1 MRMLQTTTSPKN
13 SSRALVLV
21 ILFLFAD
28 LMVPQLYPATTLQE
42 DTKPSRVSTTWDFDV
57 SIDTMIESSVP
68 SATHGSD
75 STVSIGIDGM
85 SENRM
90 LLEFDLN
97 LSSVQVHSATL
108 NLECFQEDGE
118 SGFFQ
123 ISNLTQRFNES
134 NANWMISNTSV
145 IWDEMGAES
154 LLDRSAWEPSL
165 AVSNNGTVNLNVTR
179 LVQQRVLNNWP
190 SMRFIVAGT
199 DSQFECYTS
208 DDSNSTLHPTL
219 SIEFSNNTASSI
231 GSILPNWI
239 EDGTS
244 LMTGDFIL
252 TADTTPTM
260 TWTSL
265 SGDAVLV
272 QLSGSDKFRMES
284 DFGSHWNS
292 IDDPSMFTLASNG
305 SMSIGSSNAL
315 SNGSTVHYRMRAMN
329 GDQIGEWKGGWFNLP
344 SHDITDNGDGTASLD
359 IDADDLGLAS
369 NTIWDV
375 ELDDSQPTTSLGS
388 ETTMKV
394 GTDSGPDQES
404 KALVRLNLQQ
414 LGLPVNATIISSE
427 VVFTRSTYIG
437 AEPVSLHHAKNYV
450 DWVEESATW
459 DSPFGN
465 NTDWDLELG
474 SVMDSIVM
482 DNSSSTFRFN
492 TSIDVQS
499 QISTGFSQPFDML
512 LNGRAADGTYAT
524 STDITFYST
533 EDLTASNQPHFVL
546 TYEWGVSAA
555 SSEVEMLAPLA
566 GEAVWNINGHN
577 LSGNITPELTWNG
590 SASSSNEIL
599 YQLSDDQYFSN
610 LLKDIDT
617 STDNDFLPSDG
628 SINITSGDGLS
639 TGAMYWW
646 RMAQIG
652 SNGRWSAWNEQSF
665 FITDLT
671 STWLGGDQY
680 QFRLRDGNASTDG
693 KHPDCKDT
701 YIDSGTPNTSYDDE
715 GEMQVSYN
723 TQFGSTN
730 VLFGCQLLTHL
741 LPSGY
746 AVTGATLRFKQSYN
760 SGNPYIGAY
769 ESSQHNWTEEGA
781 TWNSFNGRDSWGIA
795 GANGWERGQLLSSTT
810 ITSSSATWIE
820 WNVTL
825 GVQNSMRDG
834 INFDV
839 ILAIL
844 GAGSG
849 SDREALFYGNTNT
862 AASRAELLFTYT
874 PGSSALPDQPI
885 PDKPA
890 NGSWL
895 VEKGIEPKP
904 NQTPLFI
911 WNYTSN
917 TNVSGF
923 VIDIDSNVSFE
934 SADLLSYGSWTSS
947 GFDLTN
953 LTFQIPVDLDL
964 GTTWYWRVRGVSDTN
979 QIGNWSQYNFFNIP
993 DLTTWSL
1000 DNDTAAVELYHHAG
1014 MPSLQLPHFVDTWI
1028 ADSGS
1033 DLNSSHGS
1041 TNSLEIGER
1050 TDGSIATALM
1060 KIPIADFP
1068 MPENATLKAATL
1080 NLYPEG
1086 GSSSNQ
1092 RISIHALNGT
1102 WNESA
1107 TGMTRDGSL
1116 NWSAAGAL
1124 GALDGNHNFV
1134 DVQDVSAT
1142 NWMTF
1147 DITEIAQSVH
1157 ASGSGYIQFLI
1168 VGDDD
1173 SGLVK
1178 ITSVDDSN
1186 DQPWLNL
1193 TWTTGVQNTSE
1204 SAVSIISPQNGDIL
1218 WNNSGVALLPS
1229 GSPTFE
1235 WTHTNSSSIDAWRLF
1250 ISEDYNDDREGWV
1263 IYDSRDVLG
1272 FNLNTLEFTPTSSLS
1287 NGDSY
1292 RWFVQA
1298 IVDDVYGERGN
1309 ITSFHLPLQTGA
1321 ALNSTDAYAVFQD
1334 GIFIPAA
1341 SYPDVFKDTWLDQY
1355 NPNTN
1360 HGSNGS
1366 LVIGDSPFSSSSS
1379 ANTIIEINL
1388 SSIPI
1393 RNPYEVVNASL
1404 SLFKMGGGG
1413 SDAVSVSISPLLPIW
1428 SESTSSWNS
1437 RNSTDNWQT
1446 GGARGSLDASLPVDM
1461 LSTYD
1466 SGWYTWDISHAMQ
1479 VAHLIGLDTVK
1490 FVLQG
1495 EGLVRDWHEFASSE
1509 YTGNLSYR
1517 PALNVTWRS
1526 GNAWLPSDASGQN
1539 PAHQQ
1544 TLWDYTAQ
1552 RPSPANPSL
1561 LNWSSGD
1568 GNLSEWELQVSNSLD
1583 IGSSDVWTYSSA
1595 DPSSYN
1601 GSFDITNLSY
1611 SFPQSLDLE
1620 DEWTWWRV
1628 RSLQGSRIGNWTTP
1642 IAFRLPDAQG
1652 SDDGNGNHSITLY
1665 RDSIFRNTGSLPS
1678 VPDGWID
1685 SSSQSTQ
1692 HGSSSNLTL
1701 GLSPGGTGQ
1710 SSILIEYDLNEMP
1723 FPANMTPTQVL
1734 LRLYRTT
1741 VFGGS
1746 PITIS
1751 AHACDSFSQG
1761 SLSYNNSPTCN
1772 STEITRSTLGII
1784 PPDIWMEW
1792 DITSLA
1798 QSNVAMGN
1806 RTLTVMLTPVGT
1818 PATTMV
1824 FHSSE
1829 YSNLSL
1835 RPQLILDY
1843 VDNSAG
1849 TIPPSQPTL
1858 VTPSDGVVLYQE
1870 DNWMLSADRD
1880 PQFDWSDV
1888 ADATGYVFTISS
1900 DSGQIKYKSW
1910 EDIGF
1915 NGSSFTL
1922 SNYLDLGSSHQWW
1935 VQAINGS
1942 IPGPS
1947 SSRWSFAIG
1956 NPLNHTNNSDLTW
1969 TYQVRHGQEVPQFGH
1984 PDIIDGWIGN
1994 ASPTASHSEEDIL
2007 VGSSCGQGST
2017 AYHQCRGMFSID
2029 VSDLPLPANASA
2041 HSASVNFKV
2050 VFVEVL
2056 NGATSMTLSV
2066 HPLLNSPFN
2075 PQGSNWNDSSSGVPW
2090 AGSGLLA
2097 GVDYGPA
2104 TDSIQITLLD
2114 IGGSFWLDLTHSGLS
2129 MASAN
2134 HFILIGST
2142 NTGQMN
2148 IEIHSSESFIE
2159 SNRPLILFN
2168 YTSVDSISITSGT
2181 GMTTNAD
2188 TNILFNPTL
2197 YDAQGGV
2204 LSQSVEWHAENG
2216 SIDSTGLFTPHSVGT
2231 WEISACFGAV
2241 CQSIQVTV
2249 TTGAAV
2255 VHIVSPTTAT
2265 ITADESLVIEV
2276 KVLDQHGNLVSQ
2288 ENIQWQN
2295 SNGSL
2300 SAITPSTDWS
2310 EAQRFFAWTAGQ
2322 QTVNVS
2328 WNSISIEVLI
2338 TVNTG
2343 APSYFEMSPC
2353 SENVAAGEDCQF
2365 TFILRDAK
2373 MNELQ
2378 LSEAGNIS
2386 WQVDDG
2392 NMSTAGLYSADKI
2405 GTWHVNL
2412 TSASGANASS
2422 MITVG
2427 HGLIDHLRVDVSN
2440 ESVSA
2445 DDIVW
2450 LNTTR
2455 VDIRGNELPIE
2466 LPANAWEVQ
2475 SGTLTNGTTAQWD
2488 PVEVGN
2494 RWIKASLESKTTT
2507 VYINVAHGDI
2517 VEMTVERTQS
2527 RDGTDVEMTTDSMT
2541 TDDVDRVV
2549 LRAWGTDFDGNRW
2562 TIDAKWS
2569 LSVSGVFAQICETT
2583 TAPSCSF
2590 EADVVRATPYEMRAT
2605 YTSVD
2610 ATEFFTTLIYFNVS
2624 HGVLDSL
2631 EFVSDQEQDV
2641 AMTVDDDV
2649 EFEVILRD
2657 GDGNQIPNGG
2667 LTYTLFSGS
2676 DWETE
2681 LDSGISDT
2689 GIIFTPGMSN
2699 IEILG
2704 QQDMYASDVVG
2715 EYLLTVSIGG
2725 LEESATINVAHGDV
2739 VRFEIEGGK
2748 QDIYQII
2755 AGQMVEVSLL
2765 AFDKAGNQFIAGV
2778 DWDGLYDGQ
2787 STWDYEGIG
2796 SIKEVDAASYQIT
2809 LTKTTGMSISEAS
2822 AVSHKFSFTHPMV
2835 STPSQLNISVLP
2847 AELGLLELVMLSDT
2861 VDQLESVELT
2871 IRAFD
2876 IHANEVL
2883 VPTSISVFASGRGTT
2898 SMVDG
2903 NFSHWSIKTL
2913 DEGKQTVTIEA
2924 VNKFAATID
2933 ATGTY
2938 SVEGNIGGFFESG
2951 GTTYYIGAGLG
2962 VFVLIAMI
2970 IVVFILVRRSGSEYD
2985 EYDDDDD
2992 EYSES
2997 EGPTAAPTGPMGGP
3011 TEGPTQAPI
3020 DSYHQPEYQ
3029 EQSYQ
3034 EAPQDDSYR
3043 VDENGTEW
3051 WEDEVG
3057 TWWFKAPG
3065 DPEWSE
3071 WRD

>member
-1 MRMLQTTTSPKN
+1 ML
-13 SSRALVLV
+13 
-21 ILFLFAD
+21 
-28 LMVPQLYPATTLQE
+28 PQLYPATTLQE
-42 DTKPSRVSTTWDFDV
+42 DGSPSRVSTTWDFNV
-57 SIDTMIESSVP
+57 SIDTMIESSSPLV
-68 SATHGSD
+68 THGSD
-75 STVSIGIDGM
+75 GTASVGVDGM
-85 SENRM
+85 SEGRM
-90 LLEFDLN
+90 LLEFGLN

-108 NLECFQEDGE
+108 NLECFQDDGE
-118 SGFFQ
+118 SAFFQ

-134 NANWMISNTSV
+134 NANWADSNSSV
-145 IWDEMGAES
+145 NWDEMGAES
-154 LLDRSAWEPSL
+154 LNDRSAWEPSV

-179 LVQQRVLNNWP
+179 FVQQRVLNAWP

-199 DSQFECYTS
+199 DSQYECYTS
-208 DDSNSTLHPTL
+208 DDSNSSLHPTL

-272 QLSGSDKFRMES
+272 QVSGSDKFRMES
-284 DFGSHWNS
+284 DFGSQWNS
-292 IDDPSMFTLASNG
+292 IDNPSMFTLASNG

-329 GDQIGEWKGGWFNLP
+329 GDQIGQWQSGWFNLP
-344 SHDITDNGDGTASLD
+344 AHDITDNGDGTASLD

-369 NTIWDV
+369 NMIWDA
-375 ELDDSQPTTSLGS
+375 ELDDSQSTTALGS
-388 ETTMKV
+388 ETTMTA
-394 GTDSGPDQES
+394 GTDTGPDQES
-404 KALVRLNLQQ
+404 KILVRLNLHQ
-414 LGLPVNATIISSE
+414 LGLPVNATILSSE
-427 VVFTRSTYIG
+427 VVFTRSTYNG
-437 AEPVSLHHAKNYV
+437 AEPVALHLVTNYV
-450 DWVEESATW
+450 DWDEETATW
-459 DSPFGN
+459 DSPLGN
-465 NTDWDLELG
+465 NTDWDLELE

-482 DNSSSTFRFN
+482 DNSSSKFRFK
-492 TSIDVQS
+492 TGIDFQS
-499 QISTGFSQPFDML
+499 QISTGFSQPIDML
-512 LNGRAADGTYAT
+512 LNGRAADGTYA
-524 STDITFYST
+524 SSNDITFYST
-533 EDLTASNQPHFVL
+533 EDSTTSNQPHFAL
-546 TYEWGVSAA
+546 TYEWGASAA

-577 LSGNITPELTWNG
+577 LSGNTTPELTWNG

-617 STDNDFLPSDG
+617 STDNDFQPSDG

-646 RMAQIG
+646 RMTQID

-671 STWLGGDQY
+671 STWLGGDEY
-680 QFRLRDGNASTDG
+680 QFRLSDGNASTDG

-701 YIDSGTPNTSYDDE
+701 YIDSGMPDTSYDDE
-715 GEMQVSYN
+715 EEMQVSYS
-723 TQFGSTN
+723 QWGSTSI
-730 VLFGCQLLTHL
+730 LFGCQLLTHL
-741 LPSGY
+741 LPSGF
-746 AVTGATLRFKQSYN
+746 AVTEATLRFKQSYN
-760 SGNPYIGAY
+760 NGNPYIGAY
-769 ESSQHNWTEEGA
+769 ESKQHNWTEEGA
-781 TWNSFNGRDSWGIA
+781 TWNSYDGRNSWGTA
-795 GANGWERGQLLSSTT
+795 GAKGWERGQLLSSTT

-825 GVQNSMRDG
+825 GVQNSMRNE

-849 SDREALFYGNTNT
+849 SDREALLYGNENT
-862 AASRAELLFTYT
+862 AASRAELVFTYV

-885 PDKPA
+885 PLNPA
-890 NGSWL
+890 NGSWS
-895 VEKGIEPKP
+895 VEDGIEPKP
-904 NQTPLFI
+904 IQNPLLN
-911 WNYTSN
+911 WNYISN
-917 TNVSGF
+917 TNVSAF
-923 VIDIDSNVSFE
+923 VIDIDSNASFE
-934 SADLLSYGSWTSS
+934 SADLLSYSSWTSS
-947 GFDLTN
+947 GFDLAN
-953 LTFQIPVDLDL
+953 MTFQVPVNLDTA
-964 GTTWYWRVRGVSDTN
+964 TTWYWRVRGVSDTN
-979 QIGNWSQYNFFNIP
+979 QIGDWSQYNYFHIP
-993 DLTTWSL
+993 DLTTWSI
-1000 DNDTAAVELYHHAG
+1000 DNDTAAVELHHHEG

-1033 DLNSSHGS
+1033 DFNSSHGS
-1041 TNSLEIGER
+1041 ANSLEIGER
-1050 TDGSIATALM
+1050 SDGSIATALM

-1068 MPENATLKAATL
+1068 MPQNATLKAATL
-1080 NLYPEG
+1080 NLYPEW

-1092 RISIHALNGT
+1092 KISIHALNGT
-1102 WNESA
+1102 WNENA
-1107 TGMTRDGSL
+1107 TGMTRDGSV
-1116 NWSAAGAL
+1116 NWGAAGAS
-1124 GALDGNHNFV
+1124 GALDANQNFV
-1134 DVQDVSAT
+1134 DVQDVSPA

-1157 ASGSGYIQFLI
+1157 ASGSGHIQLLI

-1173 SGLVK
+1173 TGLVE
-1178 ITSVDDSN
+1178 ITSVDGSN
-1186 DQPWLNL
+1186 DQPWLNI
-1193 TWTTGVQNTSE
+1193 TWTSGVQNTPE
-1204 SAVSIISPQNGDIL
+1204 SAASTLSPLNGEIL
-1218 WNNSGVALLPS
+1218 WNNSGVALLPA

-1235 WTHTNSSSIDAWRLF
+1235 WTHTNSSSINAWRLF
-1250 ISEDYNDDREGWV
+1250 ISEDYNNAREGWV
-1263 IYDSRDVLG
+1263 IHDSRDVLG
-1272 FNLNTLEFTPTSSLS
+1272 FNLNTLEFTPTSNIS

-1309 ITSFHLPLQTGA
+1309 INSFHLPLQTGA
-1321 ALNSTDAYAVFQD
+1321 TLNSTDAYAVFQD
-1334 GIFIPAA
+1334 GVLIPAA
-1341 SYPDVFKDTWLDQY
+1341 SYPDVFKDTWIDQY
-1355 NPNTN
+1355 YSNAN

-1366 LVIGDSPFSSSSS
+1366 LVVGDSPHSPSSS
-1379 ANTIIEINL
+1379 ANILIEINL

-1404 SLFKMGGGG
+1404 SLYKTGGGD
-1413 SDAVSVSISPLLPIW
+1413 SEAVNVSISPLFPMW

-1437 RNSTDNWQT
+1437 RSSTANWQI
-1446 GGARGSLDASLPVDM
+1446 GGARGSLDASLPIDM
-1461 LSTYD
+1461 LTTS
-1466 SGWYTWDISHAMQ
+1466 SNGWYTWDISHDMQ
-1479 VAHLIGLDTVK
+1479 VAHVLGLDTVK

-1509 YTGNLSYR
+1509 FTGDISYR
-1517 PALNVTWRS
+1517 PALNVTWRT

-1539 PAHQQ
+1539 PSHQQ

-1568 GNLSEWELQVSNSLD
+1568 GNLSEWQLQVSND
-1583 IGSSDVWTYSSA
+1583 QRFFRSDVWTYSSA
-1595 DPSSYN
+1595 DLSSHN
-1601 GSFDITNLSY
+1601 GSFDLANLSY

-1628 RSLQGSRIGNWTTP
+1628 RSLQGARIGNWTSP

-1685 SSSQSTQ
+1685 SSSQSSQ

-1701 GLSPGGTGQ
+1701 GLSHGGSGH

-1734 LRLYRTT
+1734 LRLYRTNI
-1741 VFGGS
+1741 VGGS
-1746 PITIS
+1746 AVTIS
-1751 AHACDSFSQG
+1751 AHACGSFSQG
-1761 SLSYNNSPTCN
+1761 SLSYNNAPTCN
-1772 STEITRSTLGII
+1772 STEITRSTLGIL
-1784 PPDIWMEW
+1784 PPDGWMEW

-1806 RTLTVMLTPVGT
+1806 RTLTVMLSPVGT

-1829 YSNLSL
+1829 YYNLSL

-1849 TIPPSQPTL
+1849 IIPPAQPTL
-1858 VTPSDGVVLYQE
+1858 VSPDDGLVLYQE
-1870 DNWMLSADRD
+1870 DNWMLSADRS
-1880 PQFDWSDV
+1880 PQFEWNDV

-1900 DSGQIKYKSW
+1900 DSGQTKYKSW
-1910 EDIGF
+1910 EDSGF
-1915 NGSSFTL
+1915 NGSTFSL
-1922 SNYLDLGSSHQWW
+1922 SDYLDTGSSHQWW

-1947 SSRWSFAIG
+1947 SSRWSFAVG
-1956 NPLNHTNNSDLTW
+1956 DPVNHTNNSDLTW
-1969 TYQVRHGQEVPQFGH
+1969 TYQVRHGQEVSQLGH

-1994 ASPTASHSEEDIL
+1994 ASPTASHSDEDIL
-2007 VGSSCGQGST
+2007 VGSSCGQGS
-2017 AYHQCRGMFSID
+2017 ASYHQCRGMFSID

-2041 HSASVNFKV
+2041 HSASVHFKV
-2050 VFVEVL
+2050 MLVDVF
-2056 NGATSMTLSV
+2056 NGATSMSLSV

-2075 PQGSNWNDSSSGVPW
+2075 SQGSNWDDSSSGVPW
-2090 AGSGLLA
+2090 ASPGLLA

-2104 TDSIQITLLD
+2104 TDSIQITLAD
-2114 IGGSFWLDLTHSGLS
+2114 TGGSFWLDLTHSGLS
-2129 MASAN
+2129 MTSAN

-2148 IEIHSSESFIE
+2148 MEIHSSESPIE

-2168 YTSVDSISITSGT
+2168 YTSVDSVLITSGT
-2181 GMTTNAD
+2181 GIITDAD
-2188 TNILFNPTL
+2188 TNISFNSTL
-2197 YDAQGGV
+2197 YDSQGGV
-2204 LSQSVEWHAENG
+2204 LSQSVEWYAENG
-2216 SIDSTGLFTPHSVGT
+2216 SIDSTGLFKPHLVGT
-2231 WEISACFGAV
+2231 WVVSACFGAI

-2249 TTGAAV
+2249 NPGAAV
-2255 VHIVSPTTAT
+2255 VHIVSPITAT
-2265 ITADESLVIEV
+2265 ITADESLDIEV
-2276 KVLDQHGNLVSQ
+2276 KVLDQHGNLVPQ
-2288 ENIQWQN
+2288 QNIQWQN

-2300 SAITPSTDWS
+2300 STINPSSGWN

-2322 QTVNVS
+2322 QTVDVS
-2328 WNSISIEVLI
+2328 WNSISIEVVI

-2343 APSYFEMSPC
+2343 TPSHFEISPC

-2365 TFILRDAK
+2365 TFTLRDAK

-2392 NMSTAGLYSADKI
+2392 NMTTTGLYSADKV
-2405 GTWHVNL
+2405 GTWYVNL
-2412 TSASGANASS
+2412 SSASGASASS

-2455 VDIRGNELPIE
+2455 VDIRGNELLIE
-2466 LPANAWEVQ
+2466 LPASAWEIQ

-2494 RWIKASLESKTTT
+2494 RWIKATLESKTTT
-2507 VYINVAHGDI
+2507 VFINVAHGVI
-2517 VEMTVERTQS
+2517 VEMTVERTQD
-2527 RDGTDVEMTTDSMT
+2527 RDGSDVAMTNDSMT

-2562 TIDAKWS
+2562 TIEATWS
-2569 LSVSGVFAQICETT
+2569 LSISGVFAQICETT

-2590 EADVVRATPYEMRAT
+2590 EADVARTIPYEMRAT
-2605 YTSVD
+2605 YTHVD
-2610 ATEFFTTLIYFNVS
+2610 SSEFFTTLIYFNVS

-2631 EFVSDQEQDV
+2631 EFFSDQEQNV
-2641 AMTVDDDV
+2641 AMTVDDEI

-2657 GDGNQIPNGG
+2657 GDGNEILNNGLAYKLSSVG
-2667 LTYTLFSGS
+2667 LEGS

-2699 IEILG
+2699 IGILG

-2715 EYLLTVSIGG
+2715 EYILTVSIDG
-2725 LEESATINVAHGDV
+2725 LEESAIINVLHGDV
-2739 VRFEIEGGK
+2739 VRFEITDK

-2755 AGQMVEVSLL
+2755 AGQMVEVSLV
-2765 AFDKAGNQFIAGV
+2765 AFDKAGNQFITGV
-2778 DWDGLYDGQ
+2778 DWEGLYDGQ
-2787 STWDYEGIG
+2787 STWNYEGIG
-2796 SIKEVDAASYQIT
+2796 SIKEVDEASYQIT

-2822 AVSHKFSFTHPMV
+2822 ASSHSFSFSHPMV
-2835 STPSQLNISVLP
+2835 STHGQLNISVLP
-2847 AELGLLELVMLSDT
+2847 AELDRLELVMLSDT
-2861 VDQLESVELT
+2861 VDQLASIELT
-2871 IRAFD
+2871 IKAFD
-2876 IHANEVL
+2876 KQGNEVL
-2883 VPTSISVFASGRGTT
+2883 VPTSISVSASGRGTT

-2903 NFSHWSIKTL
+2903 NFSHWSIETL

-2924 VNKFAATID
+2924 VNKFATTID
-2933 ATGTY
+2933 ASGTY

-2962 VFVLIAMI
+2962 VFVLIALI
-2970 IVVFILVRRSGSEYD
+2970 FVVVMLARRSGSEYD
-2985 EYDDDDD
+2985 EYDDDGDDDD
-2992 EYSES
+2992 EYSEP
-2997 EGPTAAPTGPMGGP
+2997 EGPTTGPSSGPMSGP
-3011 TEGPTQAPI
+3011 TDGPTQAPS

-3034 EAPQDDSYR
+3034 ETPQDDSYS

-3057 TWWFKAPG
+3057 TWWYKAPG
-3065 DPEWSE
+3065 DAEWSE

>member
-1 MRMLQTTTSPKN
+1 
-13 SSRALVLV
+13 
-21 ILFLFAD
+21 
-28 LMVPQLYPATTLQE
+28 MVPQLYPAATLQE
-42 DTKPSRVSTTWDFDV
+42 DANPSRVSTTWNFSV
-57 SIDTMIESSVP
+57 SSDTMIESSIPVA
-68 SATHGSD
+68 SYGSD
-75 STVSIGIDGM
+75 GSASIGIDGA
-85 SENRM
+85 SESRM

-97 LSSVQVHSATL
+97 LSLVQVHSATL
-108 NLECFQEDGE
+108 NLECAQGDGE
-118 SGFFQ
+118 SAFFQ
-123 ISNLTQRFNES
+123 TSNLTRSFNES
-134 NANWMISNTSV
+134 NANWIDSNTSV
-145 IWDEMGAES
+145 AWEEMGAES
-154 LLDRSAWEPSL
+154 LIDRSAWEPSL
-165 AVSNNGTVNLNVTR
+165 AVSSNGTVNLNVTR
-179 LVQQRVLNNWP
+179 LVQQRVINSWS
-190 SMRFIVAGT
+190 SMRLIVAGT
-199 DSQFECYTS
+199 DSQYECYTS
-208 DDSNSTLHPTL
+208 DESNTSLHPTL
-219 SIEFSNNTASSI
+219 SIEFSNNTAPSI
-231 GSILPNWI
+231 GSLLPNWI
-239 EDGTS
+239 EDGAS

-252 TADTTPTM
+252 TADTTPYM

-272 QLSGSDKFRMES
+272 QVSGSNKFRMES
-284 DFGSHWNS
+284 DFGSDWNS
-292 IDDPSMFTLASNG
+292 IDNPSMFTLASNG

-329 GDQIGEWKGGWFNLP
+329 GDQIGEWQTGWFNLP
-344 SHDITDNGDGTASLD
+344 GHDITDNGDGTASLD

-369 NTIWDV
+369 KTIWDV
-375 ELDDSQPTTSLGS
+375 ELDDSQSTTPLGL
-388 ETTMKV
+388 ETTV
-394 GTDSGPDQES
+394 AAGTDSGPNQES
-404 KALVRLNLQQ
+404 KTLLRLNLHQ
-414 LGLPVNATIISSE
+414 LGLPANATILSSE
-427 VVFTRSTYIG
+427 VVFTRSAYNG
-437 AEPVSLHHAKNYV
+437 AEPVALHHAANYV
-450 DWVEESATW
+450 DWDEDTATW
-459 DSPFGN
+459 DSPLGN
-465 NTDWDLELG
+465 TNDWDLELG
-474 SVMDSIVM
+474 SVMDSILM
-482 DNSSSTFRFN
+482 DDSSNTFRFN
-492 TSIDVQS
+492 TSIDLQTH
-499 QISTGFSQPFDML
+499 ISTGFSKPIDML
-512 LNGRAADGTYAT
+512 LNGRAADGTYAS

-533 EDLTASNQPHFVL
+533 EDSTSSNQPHFIL
-546 TYEWGVSAA
+546 TYEWGASAA

-566 GEAVWNINGHN
+566 GEAVWNINDHN
-577 LSGNITPELTWNG
+577 LSGNSTPELTWNG

-599 YQLSDDQYFSN
+599 YQLSDDQHFSN

-617 STDNDFLPSDG
+617 STDNDFQPSDG

-646 RMAQIG
+646 RMAQID

-671 STWLGGDQY
+671 STWLGGNEY

-701 YIDSGTPNTSYDDE
+701 YIDSGTANTPYDDE
-715 GEMQVSYN
+715 EEMQVLYDPY
-723 TQFGSTN
+723 GSTSI
-730 VLFGCQLLTHL
+730 LFGCQLLTHL

-746 AVTGATLRFKQSYN
+746 AVTEATLRLKQSYN

-769 ESSQHNWTEEGA
+769 ESNQHNWTEETA
-781 TWNSFNGRDSWGIA
+781 TWNSYDGRNSWGTA
-795 GANGWERGQLLSSTT
+795 GAKGWERGQLLSSTT
-810 ITSSSATWIE
+810 VTSSSATWIE

-834 INFDV
+834 TNFDV

-844 GAGSG
+844 GAGTST
-849 SDREALFYGNTNT
+849 REALFYGNAN
-862 AASRAELLFTYT
+862 AIASRAELVFTYI

-885 PDKPA
+885 PLSPA
-890 NGSWL
+890 NGSWS
-895 VEKGIEPKP
+895 VEDGIEPKAVQ
-904 NQTPLFI
+904 NPLFN

-917 TNVSGF
+917 TNASGF

-953 LTFQIPVDLDL
+953 MTFQVPVDLDIA
-964 GTTWYWRVRGVSDTN
+964 TTWYWRVRGVSDTN
-979 QIGNWSQYNFFNIP
+979 QIGHWSQHNFFHIP
-993 DLTTWSL
+993 DLTTWSI
-1000 DNDTAAVELYHHAG
+1000 DNDTAAVELHHHKG
-1014 MPSLQLPHFVDTWI
+1014 MPSLQLPHFIDTWI
-1028 ADSGS
+1028 ASQGS

-1041 TNSLEIGER
+1041 ANTLEIGER

-1068 MPENATLKAATL
+1068 MPQNATLKTATL
-1080 NLYPEG
+1080 NLYPEW

-1092 RISIHALNGT
+1092 RISIHTLNGT

-1116 NWSAAGAL
+1116 NWSAPGAL
-1124 GALDGNHNFV
+1124 GGPDANRNFV

-1157 ASGSGYIQFLI
+1157 ASGTGYIQLLI
-1168 VGDDD
+1168 MGDSDA
-1173 SGLVK
+1173 GLVE
-1178 ITSVDDSN
+1178 ITSVDSSN

-1193 TWTTGVQNTSE
+1193 TWTTGAQSTPESTANTL
-1204 SAVSIISPQNGDIL
+1204 SPLNGDIL

-1235 WTHTNSSSIDAWRLF
+1235 WSHANSSSIDAWRLF
-1250 ISEDYNDDREGWV
+1250 LSEDYNDDREGWV
-1263 IYDSRDVLG
+1263 IYDSREVLG
-1272 FNLNTLEFTPTSSLS
+1272 FDINTLEFTPAFNIS

-1292 RWFVQA
+1292 RWFVQP
-1298 IVDDVYGERGN
+1298 IVDDVYGGRGN

-1334 GIFIPAA
+1334 GVFIPAA

-1355 NPNTN
+1355 NPNAN

-1366 LVIGDSPFSSSSS
+1366 LVVGDSPHSSSSS
-1379 ANTIIEINL
+1379 ANILIEINL

-1404 SLFKMGGGG
+1404 SLYKMGGGDSG
-1413 SDAVSVSISPLLPIW
+1413 AVNVSISPLLPIW
-1428 SESTSSWNS
+1428 SESTSSWNY
-1437 RNSTDNWQT
+1437 RNSTVNWQT
-1446 GGARGSLDASLPVDM
+1446 GGARGSLDASLPVDT
-1461 LSTYD
+1461 LTTFD

-1479 VAHLIGLDTVK
+1479 VAHITGLDKVK
-1490 FVLQG
+1490 FLLQG

-1509 YTGNLSYR
+1509 FTGDISYR

-1544 TLWDYTAQ
+1544 TMWDYTAQ

-1568 GNLSEWELQVSNSLD
+1568 GNLSEWQLQVSND
-1583 IGSSDVWTYSSA
+1583 QRFFSSDVWTYSST
-1595 DPSSYN
+1595 DSSSYN
-1601 GSFDITNLSY
+1601 GSFNLTDLSY

-1628 RSLQGSRIGNWTTP
+1628 RSLQDGRIGNWTSP

-1652 SDDGNGNHSITLY
+1652 SDDGNGNHSLTLY

-1692 HGSSSNLTL
+1692 HGSSTNLTL
-1701 GLSPGGTGQ
+1701 GLSYGGSGQ
-1710 SSILIEYDLNEMP
+1710 SSVLIEYDLNEMP

-1741 VFGGS
+1741 VIGGS
-1746 PITIS
+1746 AVTIS

-1761 SLSYNNSPTCN
+1761 SLSFNNAPTCN
-1772 STEITRSTLGII
+1772 NTEITRSTLGVL
-1784 PPDIWMEW
+1784 PPDSWMEW

-1798 QSNVAMGN
+1798 QSNVANGN

-1818 PATTMV
+1818 PLTTMS

-1829 YSNLSL
+1829 YYNLSL
-1835 RPQLILDY
+1835 RPQLILGY

-1849 TIPPSQPTL
+1849 VIPPAQPTL
-1858 VTPSDGVVLYQE
+1858 VTPSDGLVLYQE
-1870 DNWMLSADRD
+1870 DNWMLSADRN
-1880 PQFDWSDV
+1880 PEFDWNDV
-1888 ADATGYVFTISS
+1888 VDATGYVFTISS
-1900 DSGQIKYKSW
+1900 DAGQTKYKSW
-1910 EDIGF
+1910 EDSRF

-1922 SNYLDLGSSHQWW
+1922 NNSLDAGSSHQWW

-1947 SSRWSFAIG
+1947 SSRWSFAVG
-1956 NPLNHTNNSDLTW
+1956 NPVGHTNNSDLTW
-1969 TYQVRHGQEVPQFGH
+1969 TYQVRQGQEVPELGH
-1984 PDIIDGWIGN
+1984 PDLIDGWIGN
-1994 ASPTASHSEEDIL
+1994 ASPTASHSDENIL

-2017 AYHQCRGMFSID
+2017 TYHQCRGMFSID
-2029 VSDLPLPANASA
+2029 VSDLPLPANASV
-2041 HSASVNFKV
+2041 HSASVYFNV
-2050 VFVEVL
+2050 MFVDGL
-2056 NGATSMTLSV
+2056 NGATGMSLSV

-2075 PQGSNWNDSSSGVPW
+2075 SQGSNWDDSSSGVPW
-2090 AGSGLLA
+2090 ASPGLLA

-2114 IGGSFWLDLTHSGLS
+2114 IGSSFWLDLTHSGLS
-2129 MASAN
+2129 MTSAN

-2148 IEIHSSESFIE
+2148 MEIYSSESLIE
-2159 SNRPLILFN
+2159 SARPLVLFN
-2168 YTSVDSISITSGT
+2168 YTSVDSVSITSGSGIIT
-2181 GMTTNAD
+2181 DAD
-2188 TNILFNPTL
+2188 TNISFSSAL
-2197 YDAQGGV
+2197 YDSQGGV
-2204 LSQSVEWHAENG
+2204 LSQSVEWYAENG
-2216 SIDSTGLFTPHSVGT
+2216 SIDSTGLFIPHSVGT
-2231 WEISACFGAV
+2231 WGISACFGAV

-2249 TTGAAV
+2249 IHGAPV
-2255 VHIVSPTTAT
+2255 VHIVSPMIAT
-2265 ITADESLVIEV
+2265 ITADESLDIEV

-2288 ENIQWQN
+2288 QNIQWQH

-2300 SAITPSTDWS
+2300 APITPSNGWN

-2328 WNSISIEVLI
+2328 WNNIPIEVEI

-2343 APSYFEMSPC
+2343 SPSHFEMSPC

-2392 NMSTAGLYSADKI
+2392 NMTIAGLYSADKV
-2405 GTWHVNL
+2405 GTWYVNL
-2412 TSASGANASS
+2412 SSANGASASS
-2422 MITVG
+2422 MITVA

-2466 LPANAWEVQ
+2466 LPANAWEIQ

-2488 PVEVGN
+2488 PAEVGN

-2507 VYINVAHGDI
+2507 VYINVAHGVI
-2517 VEMTVERTQS
+2517 VEMTVERFQD
-2527 RDGTDVEMTTDSMT
+2527 RDGSDVAMANDSMT
-2541 TDDVDRVV
+2541 TDDEDRVV
-2549 LRAWGTDFDGNRW
+2549 LRSWGTDFDGNRW
-2562 TIDAKWS
+2562 TIDATWS

-2590 EADVVRATPYEMRAT
+2590 EADVARSIPYEMRAT
-2605 YTSVD
+2605 YASVD
-2610 ATEFFTTLIYFNVS
+2610 GSEFFTTVVYFNVS

-2631 EFVSDQEQDV
+2631 EFISDQEQDIT
-2641 AMTVDDDV
+2641 MTVDDDI

-2657 GDGNQIPNGG
+2657 GDGNQIPTEGLAYSLSSVGIEGG
-2667 LTYTLFSGS
+2667 
-2676 DWETE
+2676 DWQIE
-2681 LDSGISDT
+2681 LDSGISDD
-2689 GIIFTPGMSN
+2689 GIIFTPGMGN
-2699 IEILG
+2699 IAILG
-2704 QQDMYASDVVG
+2704 QADMYASDVVG
-2715 EYLLTVSIGG
+2715 EYLLTVSIDG
-2725 LEESATINVAHGDV
+2725 LEESATINVSHGDV
-2739 VRFEIEGGK
+2739 VRFEIDDN
-2748 QDIYQII
+2748 QYTHQII
-2755 AGQMVEVSLL
+2755 AGQTVEVSLY
-2765 AFDKAGNQFIAGV
+2765 AFDKAGNRFITGV
-2778 DWDGLYDGQ
+2778 DWNGLYDGQ
-2787 STWDYEGIG
+2787 STWNYEGIG
-2796 SIKEVDAASYQIT
+2796 SIKEIDTASYQIT
-2809 LTKTTGMSISEAS
+2809 LTKTTGLSISEAS
-2822 AVSHKFSFTHPMV
+2822 ASSHKFSFTHPMV

-2847 AELGLLELVMLSDT
+2847 AELGVLELVMLSDT
-2861 VDQLESVELT
+2861 VDQLGSIELT
-2871 IRAFD
+2871 IKAFD
-2876 IHANEVL
+2876 TLGNEVL
-2883 VPTSISVFASGRGTT
+2883 VPTSISVSASGRGTT

-2903 NFSHWSIKTL
+2903 NFSHWSIETL
-2913 DEGKQTVTIEA
+2913 DEGKQTVSIEA
-2924 VNKFAATID
+2924 VNKFATTID
-2933 ATGTY
+2933 ASGTY

-2970 IVVFILVRRSGSEYD
+2970 VVVGLLVRRSGSGYD

-2992 EYSES
+2992 DDDEYSEP
-2997 EGPTAAPTGPMGGP
+2997 EGPTTGPTTGPTSGPMSGPMSGP
-3011 TEGPTQAPI
+3011 TEGPAQAPS
-3020 DSYHQPEYQ
+3020 DSYHQPAYQ

-3034 EAPQDDSYR
+3034 ETPQEDSYR

-3051 WEDEVG
+3051 WEDELG

-3065 DPEWSE
+3065 DAEWSE